1 MTAAAVPT
9 TRGRVLV
16 DVLVTSRLA
25 QISCVAAYVLAIA
38 ASAQVAVPLPGSPVP
53 ITLQTFVVLLGAAAL
68 GPLRSAMGVTAYLAI
83 GAFGVPWFAVTGGAT
98 LGYLAGFFVAAL
110 LVGRWARAGG
120 DRSVPRTVLLMAA
133 GNLVI
138 YAFGVIGLM
147 AITGIG
153 LVAAVVAGV
162 APFLVG
168 DALKIV
174 AAAAAL
180 PATWRLVGKA
190 ETRQWPPTATA

>member
-1 MTAAAVPT
+1 MTAAAVS

-16 DVLVTSRLA
+16 DLLVTSRLA
-25 QISCVAAYVLAIA
+25 QVSCVAAYVLAIA
-38 ASAQVAVPLPGSPVP
+38 VSAQLAVPLPFSPVP

-68 GPLRSAMGVTAYLAI
+68 GPLRSAAGVASYLAI

-120 DRSVPRTVLLMAA
+120 DRSVPKAALLMAV

-138 YAFGVIGLM
+138 YACGVVGLM
-147 AITGIG
+147 AVTGMG
-153 LVAAVVAGV
+153 LVTAIAVGV
-162 APFLVG
+162 VPFLVG
-168 DALKIV
+168 DAVKIA

-180 PATWRLVGKA
+180 PATWRLVGKVGA
-190 ETRQWPPTATA
+190 RQ